1 MSIKAVSFDLDD
13 TLWPILPVILKAE
26 KGTNEWLIENYPGVE
41 KLLNSK
47 EMMDIRDNLISQK
60 SDLINQLS
68 KLRELSLVELGIRS
82 GYEREE
88 AEIMAR
94 ESFKIF
100 FSGRNDVKLYD
111 GAEESLDKLKDKY
124 TLGVITNGNAN
135 LEKIGINHYFK
146 FNLSAED
153 MNTSKPDP
161 KIFEAA
167 VKETGLQAEEICHV
181 GDHPINDILGSL
193 SIGMKAIWFNEK
205 KIDWPLDERPDF
217 KEINSWMKLEETLE
231 NIN

>member
-1 MSIKAVSFDLDD
+1 MTIKAVSFDLDD

-47 EMMDIRDNLISQK
+47 EMMDIRDKLISQK

-111 GAEESLDKLKDKY
+111 GAEERLDKLKDK
-124 TLGVITNGNAN
+124 
-135 LEKIGINHYFK
+135 
-146 FNLSAED
+146 
-153 MNTSKPDP
+153 
-161 KIFEAA
+161 
-167 VKETGLQAEEICHV
+167 
-181 GDHPINDILGSL
+181 
-193 SIGMKAIWFNEK
+193 
-205 KIDWPLDERPDF
+205 
-217 KEINSWMKLEETLE
+217 
-231 NIN
+231 